1 MQRGRRFGD
10 VLMKKYAAFAAAIAM
25 AAQLVA
31 PAHAAGSAGP
41 LKDSTMMGW
50 QRTSEAAAMAYFKM
64 PLQQSK
70 TMRGQPR
77 AGLMITSPRNY
88 RAGTPIMH
96 ASAPGII
103 DLGITGQ
110 GLRTPWNATLL
121 VQDKVAWAS
130 NPDALPQN
138 TKHLFESGASWLV
151 VGAISAAIIGG
162 VILLSEEDK

>member
-1 MQRGRRFGD
+1 
-10 VLMKKYAAFAAAIAM
+10 MKKYAAFAAAIAM
-25 AAQLVA
+25 AGQLVA
-31 PAHAAGSAGP
+31 PAYAAGAAGP

-50 QRTSEAAAMAYFKM
+50 QRTSEAAAMAYVKM
-64 PLQQSK
+64 PFQQSN
-70 TMRGQPR
+70 TLRGQPR

-110 GLRTPWNATLL
+110 GLRTPWNASLL
-121 VQDKVAWAS
+121 VQDRVAWTS
-130 NPDALPQN
+130 NPETLPAN
-138 TKHLFESGASWLV
+138 TKNLFESGASWVV
-151 VGAISAAIIGG
+151 VGLVSAAIIGG